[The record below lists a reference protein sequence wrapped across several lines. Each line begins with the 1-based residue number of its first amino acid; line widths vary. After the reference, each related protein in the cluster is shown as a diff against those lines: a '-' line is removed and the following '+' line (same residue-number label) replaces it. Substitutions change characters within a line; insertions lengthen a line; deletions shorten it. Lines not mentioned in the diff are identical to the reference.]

1 MGRVQDKVAI
11 ITGGASGLGKASAE
25 LFVKE
30 GAHVVLGDRD
40 KRRGRKVAEALGEAA
55 SFIEMDVTQEGD
67 WDALFQHTLDTHGTL
82 DILVNGAG
90 LGVMKNIEEV
100 SLDEWRFVHAV
111 CLDGT
116 FLGCQGAVRVMKEKG
131 GGSIINLSSIAGLR
145 GVPDLPAYSSSKAG
159 VRMLSKS
166 VALHC
171 ARHKYN
177 IRCNSVHPSFIDTPM
192 VEKMIMLSPDPEKM
206 EKFVNGL
213 SPLGRMGRPDEVA
226 NLVLF
231 LASDESSFINGE
243 EIVIDGG
250 VTAR

>member
-25 LFVKE
+25 LFVQE
-30 GAHVVLGDRD
+30 GAKVVLGDKD
-40 KRRGRKVAEALGEAA
+40 KRRGRKVAEALGDAA
-55 SFIEMDVTQEGD
+55 TFVEMDVTQQDD
-67 WDALFQHTLDTHGTL
+67 WDALFQHTLDTHGAL

-100 SLDEWRFVHAV
+100 SLEEWRFVHAV

-116 FLGCQGAVRVMKEKG
+116 FLGCQGAVRVMKENG

-192 VEKMIMLSPDPEKM
+192 VEKMVMMSPDPDKM

>member
-11 ITGGASGLGKASAE
+11 ITGGSSGLGKASAE

-30 GAHVVLGDRD
+30 GAKVVLADIDR
-40 KRRGRKVAEALGEAA
+40 RRGRKVAEALGDAVTFVEAN
-55 SFIEMDVTQEGD
+55 VTQPED
-67 WDALFQHTLDTHGTL
+67 WDAVFQHTLDTHGTV

-90 LGVMKNIEEV
+90 LGIMKNIEEV
-100 SLDEWRFVHAV
+100 SLEEWRFVHAV

-116 FLGCQGAVRVMKEKG
+116 FLGCQKAIAAMKEHG

-159 VRMLSKS
+159 VRTLSKS

-171 ARHKYN
+171 ARHRYN

-192 VEKMIMLSPDPEKM
+192 VEKMIMMSPDPDKT

-231 LASDESSFINGE
+231 LASDESTFVNGE

-250 VTAR
+250 VMAR

>member
-1 MGRVQDKVAI
+1 MGRVQDKVAM

-131 GGSIINLSSIAGLR
+131 GGSIINLSSISGLR
-145 GVPDLPAYSSSKAG
+145 GVPDLPANSSSKAG